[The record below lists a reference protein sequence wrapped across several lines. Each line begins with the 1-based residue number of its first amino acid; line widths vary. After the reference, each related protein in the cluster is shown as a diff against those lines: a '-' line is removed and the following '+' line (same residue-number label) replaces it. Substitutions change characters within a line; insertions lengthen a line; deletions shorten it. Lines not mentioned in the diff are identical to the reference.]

1 MILILPQHV
10 LFPSAHPKRLW
21 SVSIPSTKSF
31 VLFPKMFSW
40 PCSLVAACPLFLLI
54 SLSTVSPVPQ
64 RNRPHLSDCKWIE
77 LLERGWGSWPLSF
90 LQQNLSFT
98 TRSMSLL
105 KHMASITGP
114 LFPASAS
121 FLLPIP
127 CPPFGCSS
135 GNTAYIVH
143 DTELMPPFLNLR
155 AI

>member
-1 MILILPQHV
+1 MSYLPGDFNTAITRT
-10 LFPSAHPKRLW
+10 LSLCPSKCLW

-31 VLFPKMFSW
+31 VLFPKTFSW
-40 PCSLVAACPLFLLI
+40 PCLLVVACPSFLLI
-54 SLSTVSPVPQ
+54 SLSTVSLVPQ
-64 RNRPHLSDCKWIE
+64 HNRPHLSDCKWIE
-77 LLERGWGSWPLSF
+77 LLERGWGSRPPSF

-127 CPPFGCSS
+127 CPPLAAPAEIQHTLYTTLS
-135 GNTAYIVH
+135 
-143 DTELMPPFLNLR
+143 
-155 AI
+155 